1 MQIYFDEILGF
12 DCGVDEAGRGPWAGP
27 VVAAAVILPVKFS
40 IDNIDD
46 SKKLSKKQ
54 LEVSFKNITRMAD
67 FGIGYGSVKEID
79 SYNILQATF
88 LAMRRA
94 ISNLKSQ
101 PSRALIDGN
110 IVPSGLLCPAKSIVK
125 GDSKVASI
133 AAASIVAKVTR
144 DRMMLEY
151 DKIFPG
157 YGLLTNMGYG
167 TKEHISAIKN
177 SFSTP
182 IHRQSFKPILDYMPK
197 FRDIIDIGVL
207 SIELAACKMVKS
219 GHKIIRIKD
228 KSLQSIDV
236 ISLFD
241 QQYFG
246 FKLHSSNRNL
256 ENIKNNM
263 IKDMETFFL
272 EDGIKK
278 DITSS
283 INISVIS
290 VEFSKNKP
298 KVIFKNI

>member
-144 DRMMLEY
+144 DRLMKDLAQLY
-151 DKIFPG
+151 PG
-157 YGLLTNMGYG
+157 YGWERNFGYG
-167 TKEHISAIKN
+167 VKKHQEALKLLGLTPEH
-177 SFSTP
+177 
-182 IHRQSFKPILDYMPK
+182 RRSFKPI
-197 FRDIIDIGVL
+197 
-207 SIELAACKMVKS
+207 
-219 GHKIIRIKD
+219 H
-228 KSLQSIDV
+228 
-236 ISLFD
+236 
-241 QQYFG
+241 
-246 FKLHSSNRNL
+246 
-256 ENIKNNM
+256 NM
-263 IKDMETFFL
+263 L
-272 EDGIKK
+272 C
-278 DITSS
+278 
-283 INISVIS
+283 
-290 VEFSKNKP
+290 
-298 KVIFKNI
+298 

>member
-1 MQIYFDEILGF
+1 M
-12 DCGVDEAGRGPWAGP
+12 
-27 VVAAAVILPVKFS
+27 ILPVKFS

-144 DRMMLEY
+144 DRLMKDLAQLY
-151 DKIFPG
+151 PG
-157 YGLLTNMGYG
+157 YGWERNFGYG
-167 TKEHISAIKN
+167 VKKHQEALKLLGLTPEH
-177 SFSTP
+177 
-182 IHRQSFKPILDYMPK
+182 RRSFKPI
-197 FRDIIDIGVL
+197 
-207 SIELAACKMVKS
+207 
-219 GHKIIRIKD
+219 H
-228 KSLQSIDV
+228 
-236 ISLFD
+236 
-241 QQYFG
+241 
-246 FKLHSSNRNL
+246 
-256 ENIKNNM
+256 NM
-263 IKDMETFFL
+263 L
-272 EDGIKK
+272 C
-278 DITSS
+278 
-283 INISVIS
+283 
-290 VEFSKNKP
+290 
-298 KVIFKNI
+298 